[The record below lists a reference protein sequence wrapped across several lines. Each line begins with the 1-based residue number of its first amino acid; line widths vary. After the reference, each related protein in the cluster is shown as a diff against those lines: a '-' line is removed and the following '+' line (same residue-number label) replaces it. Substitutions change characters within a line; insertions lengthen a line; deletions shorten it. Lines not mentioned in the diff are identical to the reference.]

1 MTGVQTCALPIYC
14 AEVEALFGFSEKV
27 MADKAYEVDANMV
40 ESDVVAEEDELSRT
54 LKSQWCL

>member
-1 MTGVQTCALPIYC
+1 
-14 AEVEALFGFSEKV
+14 

-40 ESDVVAEEDELSRT
+40 ESNVVAEEDELSGT